1 MFRLAITTWKSSEV
15 ACTLLTSRVGERRYV
30 MSVRAV
36 VIAIRLAMIIGDIGF
51 ISFLEH
57 VQLANRPLL
66 GQ

>member
-1 MFRLAITTWKSSEV
+1 
-15 ACTLLTSRVGERRYV
+15 